1 MSDRNSNFDMIYTE
15 FLPKVLRYLSGIV
28 GPDEAEDVA
37 QNVFLK
43 VHAALQDFRGE
54 AALSTW
60 IYRIATNA
68 ALDRLR
74 SASFRQTTCGRD
86 ATEVLS
92 CENALAEAPGES
104 SEPRPDSVIIRTE
117 MNECIRAHVDA
128 LPTKY
133 RMVLTLSDYEG
144 FKDRDIADILGLSV
158 EAVKIRLHRA
168 RLELKKMF
176 EAGCDFYRT
185 DSNELAC
192 DRKEPRDRSHS

>member
-1 MSDRNSNFDMIYTE
+1 MSDRNSNFEMIYAE
-15 FLPKVLRYLSGIV
+15 FQPKVLRYLSGIV
-28 GPDEAEDVA
+28 GRDEAEDVA

-43 VHAALQDFRGE
+43 VHAGLPDFRGE

-74 SASFRQTTCGRD
+74 SASFRQAACGSD
-86 ATEVLS
+86 ATEVS
-92 CENALAEAPGES
+92 SREDALTEAPGES
-104 SEPRPDSVIIRTE
+104 PEPRADSVIIRTE
-117 MNECIRAHVDA
+117 MNECIRAYVDA
-128 LPTKY
+128 LPAKY

-144 FKDRDIADILGLSV
+144 FKDRDIAEILGLSV

-185 DSNELAC
+185 ESNEFAC
-192 DRKEPRDRSHS
+192 DRKEPRGRSHS

>member
-15 FLPKVLRYLSGIV
+15 FLPKVRRYLSGIV

-74 SASFRQTTCGRD
+74 SASFRQAACASD

-176 EAGCDFYRT
+176 EAGCDFYQT